1 MGYTQ
6 GGSGQYW
13 KPAMSDYILVVDDE
27 PDIRELF
34 NIMLTMAGFKI
45 QTAEDGRKAMQAI
58 AKSAP
63 TLVLLDLMM
72 PYMDGFEVLDG
83 LRGDNELLG
92 VRVLVVTAK
101 SLNDGDKKK
110 LAGWPV
116 VGTLNKGELDLTHM
130 VTLVQDA
137 LKHKPPASNGEGDSS
152 PPAKDD
158 GDDTPSGRPP
168 AGGERSNG
176 PLGQGNRPLSQI
188 RLE

>member
-6 GGSGQYW
+6 GGPGSIGS
-13 KPAMSDYILVVDDE
+13 PAMSDYILVVDDE

-45 QTAEDGRKAMQAI
+45 QTAEDGRVAMQAI
-58 AKSAP
+58 AKSTPA
-63 TLVLLDLMM
+63 LVLLDLMM

-92 VRVLVVTAK
+92 IRVLVVTAK
-101 SLNDGDKKK
+101 TLNDGDRRK

-130 VTLVQDA
+130 VTLVQEA
-137 LKHKPPASNGEGDSS
+137 LKHKPPDSDGEEDSS
-152 PPAKDD
+152 PPTKDD
-158 GDDTPSGRPP
+158 GDDTPSGRSP
-168 AGGERSNG
+168 AGSEKSVG
-176 PLGQGNRPLSQI
+176 PFGQGNRSLPHI
-188 RLE
+188 TLE